1 MAQTSCMLTCCS
13 REKDL
18 FCTYLTHHELQCGVI
33 IIIMIVVVIVI
44 IIIIINVIIIVILI
58 IIIIVVFIVV
68 TTITIMLQEL
78 ESLKGWKY
86 LVSLL
91 LEAGDIALPI
101 FRNCMAR
108 VSAAIS
114 WLLVK
119 LIGRA
124 LGLIY
129 RGVKQSLVPQRQK
142 QRKGQTASTDT
153 EGPQTWMPKFS

>member
-1 MAQTSCMLTCCS
+1 MSWKALSVLMIVVV
-13 REKDL
+13 
-18 FCTYLTHHELQCGVI
+18 VI
-33 IIIMIVVVIVI
+33 IIFITIFTIVIVIVVVIVI
-44 IIIIINVIIIVILI
+44 VIVIT
-58 IIIIVVFIVV
+58 V
-68 TTITIMLQEL
+68 TILTVLQEL

-86 LVSLL
+86 MVSLL

-142 QRKGQTASTDT
+142 QRKGQTVSRDT
-153 EGPQTWMPKFS
+153 EGSQTWMPKFS

>member
-1 MAQTSCMLTCCS
+1 
-13 REKDL
+13 
-18 FCTYLTHHELQCGVI
+18 
-33 IIIMIVVVIVI
+33 
-44 IIIIINVIIIVILI
+44 
-58 IIIIVVFIVV
+58 
-68 TTITIMLQEL
+68 L

-86 LVSLL
+86 MVSLL

-142 QRKGQTASTDT
+142 QRKGQTVSRDT
-153 EGPQTWMPKFS
+153 EGSQTWMPKFS

>member
-1 MAQTSCMLTCCS
+1 MRCHHYYHYHCHYHHHCHYRDHYHCHYHCHCHGHCHYHCHHHSHCHYYHHHHHHCC
-13 REKDL
+13 
-18 FCTYLTHHELQCGVI
+18 F
-33 IIIMIVVVIVI
+33 
-44 IIIIINVIIIVILI
+44 
-58 IIIIVVFIVV
+58 
-68 TTITIMLQEL
+68 TITIMLQEL

-86 LVSLL
+86 IVSLL

-142 QRKGQTASTDT
+142 HRKGQTVSTDT
-153 EGPQTWMPKFS
+153 EGPQAWMPKFS